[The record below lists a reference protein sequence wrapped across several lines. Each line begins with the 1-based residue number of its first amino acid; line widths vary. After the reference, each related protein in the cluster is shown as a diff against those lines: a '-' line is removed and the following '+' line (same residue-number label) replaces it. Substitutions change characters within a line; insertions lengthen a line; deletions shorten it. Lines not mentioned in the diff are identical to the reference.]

1 MGPIL
6 YVRAKTHDLMTVG
19 CRCSPTQARQLA
31 GQQTYRLV
39 PGDQYIAR
47 AEENLKQVGG
57 SPADDLDLW
66 LRLPASF

>member
-1 MGPIL
+1 M
-6 YVRAKTHDLMTVG
+6 
-19 CRCSPTQARQLA
+19 A
-31 GQQTYRLV
+31 GQQTYRLL